1 VWFRGHAE
9 HHMTALLDAGGPL
22 EGCEGRD
29 GEHPLDELPH
39 DPPPEG
45 MFEAE
50 EPANGATPRGRASAA
65 PAARNGGR
73 QRQHTIPHGR

>member
-1 VWFRGHAE
+1 
-9 HHMTALLDAGGPL
+9 MTILLDADGPL
-22 EGCEGRD
+22 KGCDSRHS
-29 GEHPLDELPH
+29 EHPLDELPH

-50 EPANGATPRGRASAA
+50 EPADGATPRGRASAA

-73 QRQHTIPHGR
+73 RREHTIRHGR